1 MYLRSYLVEDNPTIR
16 INLIAMLKELAEV
29 ETVGFADAE
38 QDAVEWLAEH
48 PQDWDIVIIDL
59 FLRQGSGMGVLQACT
74 RLADKH
80 HQLIVLSNYATQD
93 IQCRCKEL
101 GAHAVFDKSNDIES
115 LIAYCTDLA
124 GAKHLS

>member
-48 PQDWDIVIIDL
+48 PQDWDIVA
-59 FLRQGSGMGVLQACT
+59 R
-74 RLADKH
+74 
-80 HQLIVLSNYATQD
+80 
-93 IQCRCKEL
+93 
-101 GAHAVFDKSNDIES
+101 
-115 LIAYCTDLA
+115 YC
-124 GAKHLS
+124 G